1 MNNIE
6 QIVLNVLESCDSLC
20 LDVEEERG
28 DVAKQVAK
36 VLITQSLEQLAAL
49 TGGELLHDDD
59 GQAVIYT
66 GIHNPDY
73 DRNQSRS
80 LDVLN

>member
-6 QIVLNVLESCDSLC
+6 QIIETVLDSHPDLAGNYANA
-20 LDVEEERG
+20 E
-28 DVAKQVAK
+28 VAQSIAK
-36 VLITQSLEQLAAL
+36 VLIRKSLQQLAAL

-59 GQAVIYT
+59 GQAIIYT